1 MFQQADIQSWH
12 ELIRISTAN
21 EVVFQNI
28 GWYLWFIHRE
38 EGNKKLE
45 NALRAER
52 QNRDE
57 EMSGEKRSRRIPSKM
72 VEQNKNIQ
80 ASGRWVG
87 LP

>member
-52 QNRDE
+52 QNRDGGNE
-57 EMSGEKRSRRIPSKM
+57 WWEKITSYTFKDGGT
-72 VEQNKNIQ
+72 E
-80 ASGRWVG
+80 
-87 LP
+87 